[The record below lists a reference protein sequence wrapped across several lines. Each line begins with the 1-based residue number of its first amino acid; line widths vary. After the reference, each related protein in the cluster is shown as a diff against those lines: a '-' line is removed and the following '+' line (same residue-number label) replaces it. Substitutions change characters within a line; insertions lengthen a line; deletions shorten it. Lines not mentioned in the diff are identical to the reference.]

1 MEKFRIKKM
10 SVKLY
15 FSCVNDGYFN
25 NNLRDYYEFLS
36 CEICDSK
43 IYGYYLKSF
52 YRLRS
57 FSELFALGFDAVKY
71 SEMPTNIC
79 ASRIY

>member
-1 MEKFRIKKM
+1 MKEFITKKM
-10 SVKLY
+10 SVKLNCACINDTY
-15 FSCVNDGYFN
+15 FS

-57 FSELFALGFDAVKY
+57 FFELIDLGFDAIKY